1 VGQDLSVLDIQDR
14 NDGRVRVLTL
24 DRPDALN
31 AFNSALY
38 NAAAQGLQDARDD
51 DNVRCVVVTGRG
63 RAFSAGQDLAEMGRI
78 GSGETDGVG
87 HAFPRFIDAVMDFD
101 KPLVAAVNGL
111 GVGIGF
117 TMLLHCDIVVLAHA
131 ARLRAPFVPLGV
143 VPEAASS
150 ERMPAVMGN
159 QQASLY
165 LYTGRWMSAQE
176 AVANGVALKAVP
188 DSDLLPETYAI
199 TDEIAKMPTV
209 SLVETKRLV
218 NAARVDAVKEA
229 NVREQGVFA
238 YLAGAPANMEAI
250 TAFLEKRDPVF

>member
-1 VGQDLSVLDIQDR
+1 VLDIQDR

-24 DRPDALN
+24 ARPEALN
-31 AFNSALY
+31 AFNSDLY
-38 NAAAQGLQDARDD
+38 NAAAQALRDAAADE
-51 DNVRCVVVTGRG
+51 NVRCAVITGRG

-78 GSGETDGVG
+78 GSGENDGVG
-87 HAFPRFIDAVMDFD
+87 HAFPKFINAVMEFD

-111 GVGIGF
+111 GVGIGL
-117 TMLLHCDIVVLAHA
+117 TLLLHCDIVVLAHA

-150 ERMPAVMGN
+150 MLMPEVMGN

-165 LYTGRWMSAQE
+165 LYTGRWITAQE
-176 AVANGVALKAVP
+176 AVDCGIALKAVP

-199 TDEIAKMPTV
+199 TDEIARMPTV

-218 NAARVDAVKEA
+218 AAAKLDAVKAA

-238 YLAGAPANMEAI
+238 YLAGGPANMEAI